1 MNWYSIAPL
10 RYKKN
15 IVSGFV
21 NSIWSATTSYEAFDR
36 GCEKAKTIL
45 TNNQYP
51 KSWVDWQV
59 GKAIL
64 KVHHKRSNPID
75 GFDKEGKKLVPIAE
89 NDTEA
94 RMKKLIFLQYRGI
107 ETERLAEKLIDIG
120 CIIKPVFT
128 LRKMK
133 TMTPSLKAKTELFNQ
148 SNLIYQ
154 YECASCNEAYVG
166 YTTRHL
172 GVRVEE
178 HHSRKTTAINRHHQN
193 CQGNFDKNC
202 FKILYKSNKCRIF
215 LEAVEA
221 LFIHYKKPKIN
232 DKDEFRSRQ
241 LRLKLF

>member
-1 MNWYSIAPL
+1 MY
-10 RYKKN
+10 
-15 IVSGFV
+15 
-21 NSIWSATTSYEAFDR
+21 
-36 GCEKAKTIL
+36 
-45 TNNQYP
+45 
-51 KSWVDWQV
+51 
-59 GKAIL
+59 
-64 KVHHKRSNPID
+64 HKRSHPKD
-75 GFDKEGKKLVPIAE
+75 CLDKEGEKLVPMAE

-94 RMKKLIFLQYRGI
+94 RVKKLIILQYRGI

-128 LRKMK
+128 LRKLK
-133 TMTPSLKAKTELFNQ
+133 TMTPTLKPKTELCSQ

-154 YECASCNEAYVG
+154 YECASCNEAYIG

-178 HHSRKTTAINRHHQN
+178 HHSRKTTAIYRHHQI

-202 FKILYKSNKCRIF
+202 FTILYKPNKGRVF

-221 LFIHYKKPKIN
+221 LFIHCKKPKIN

-241 LRLKLF
+241 LRFKLF